1 MLPLH
6 VNACLVVFFLVQ
18 HSDLGGWV
26 RVVGFRGGSGWGFWW
41 GSGGGH
47 SDVRLSS
54 TFFVINAWFES
65 GLIGARAYA
74 CSGSLLW
81 CFPVVKTQKMLEK
94 SVVQKF

>member
-18 HSDLGGWV
+18 HSDLG
-26 RVVGFRGGSGWGFWW
+26 VGFGWWVFGGVQGGVF
-41 GSGGGH
+41 GGVRGGGH

-65 GLIGARAYA
+65 GLFGAHAYA

-81 CFPVVKTQKMLEK
+81 CFPVVKTQEMLEK
-94 SVVQKF
+94 SVVQKC